1 MLTHACLRAMSSPQ
15 ARAGMLQG
23 RVRDIKAHAWFEGL
37 DWDDLGCRR
46 LDTPRKPKDD
56 SAKRIAE
63 LHDAEAAE
71 ERPEEDPTELAEC
84 DVVFA
89 DF

>member
-1 MLTHACLRAMSSPQ
+1 MSSPK

-23 RVRDIKAHAWFEGL
+23 RVRDIKTHAWFEGL
-37 DWDDLGCRR
+37 DWDDLECRR